1 MNIPNIIADFSTI
14 LALKVGIGDTTATL
28 ESVTDL
34 DGHTLANGVYSFT
47 IDRKN
52 SNKEYITCTLTGTSL
67 TNIATVDRGTGVA
80 TAGFAK
86 VHRKGAEVIISDF
99 VSIKRLQDI
108 FEIGYAGAYVPTT
121 DYQLATKKYVDDLAL
136 GGTTTVDRVV
146 VVGTCGEAV
155 STGELLYL
163 KKSDSKWY
171 LVDADDS
178 ATTDNVILG
187 IAQGDGLINELITGG
202 ILITGVDTNQTG
214 LTANSV
220 YYASNTAGAISSTS
234 GTNTRVIGF
243 ATDTDKLHF
252 NPDFIKNNKS
262 YAVDSV
268 GTDSYAITLQESF
281 NAYYAGMEISFK
293 AGTANTGACSLNVNG
308 LGAKTIKK
316 DVSSDLDTN
325 DIKANQIVK
334 VIYDGTNFQLI
345 NRKES
350 LFASG
355 VVFNENIKWGFTNT
369 IAHGLGVTPK
379 IVKIIA
385 QTYNCNAFSIF
396 TNGNQYSSSGY
407 AKYNDGI
414 ELSTTFRVTYDASSN
429 DWLEGVITVDA
440 TNIIITWSETGA
452 FSASFNVL
460 WEAQA

>member
-178 ATTDNVILG
+178 TTTDNVILG

-316 DVSSDLDTN
+316 DVSSDLDNN

-345 NRKES
+345 NRKEP

-355 VVFNENIKWGFTNT
+355 VVENNSKASGFTNT

-379 IVKIIA
+379 IVRV
-385 QTYNCNAFSIF
+385 NAKAYLSDSYSVYQNSSQFSIS
-396 TNGNQYSSSGY
+396 NYY
-407 AKYNDGI
+407 KYNRGVS
-414 ELSTTFRVTYDASSN
+414 LSSTLRVTDGYDE
-429 DWLEGVITVDA
+429 DDYLTGVISVDA
-440 TNIIITWSETGA
+440 TNITIVWSETGA
-452 FSASFNVL
+452 FNGSFNVI

>member
-108 FEIGYAGAYVPTT
+108 FETGYAGAYVPTT
-121 DYQLATKKYVDDLAL
+121 DYQLATKKYVDELAL

-178 ATTDNVILG
+178 TTTDNVILG

-345 NRKES
+345 NRKEP

-355 VVFNENIKWGFTNT
+355 VVENNSKKSGFTNT

-379 IVKIIA
+379 IVRVNAK
-385 QTYNCNAFSIF
+385 TYMSDSYSVYQNSSQFSIS
-396 TNGNQYSSSGY
+396 NY
-407 AKYNDGI
+407 YNDGRRFS
-414 ELSTTFRVTYDASSN
+414 LSSTLRVTAGYD
-429 DWLEGVITVDA
+429 DGDYLTGVISVDA
-440 TNIIITWSETGA
+440 TNIIITWTENNS
-452 FSASFNVL
+452 FSGSFNVL

>member
-14 LALKVGIGDTTATL
+14 LALKVSIGDATATL

-34 DGHTLANGVYSFT
+34 DGDALANGVYSFT

-67 TNIATVDRGTGVA
+67 TNVATIDRGTGVA

-86 VHRKGAEVIISDF
+86 THRKGAEVIISDF

-108 FEIGYAGAYVPTT
+108 FETGYAGAFTPTT

-136 GGTTTVDRVV
+136 GGTTTVDRIVV
-146 VVGTCGEAV
+146 TGTCGEAV
-155 STGELLYL
+155 SAGQLLYL

-171 LVDADDS
+171 LVDADS
-178 ATTDNVILG
+178 YATTDNVILG
-187 IAQGDGLINELITGG
+187 IAQGAGLINELITGG
-202 ILITGVDTNQTG
+202 IIISGVDANQSG
-214 LTANSV
+214 LTANSI
-220 YYASNTAGAISSTS
+220 YYASNTAGAISSTP
-234 GTNTRVIGF
+234 GTNPRVIGF
-243 ATDTDKLHF
+243 AIDTDKLHF

-281 NAYYAGMEISFK
+281 NSYYSGMEVSFK
-293 AGTANTGACSLNVNG
+293 AGTANTGACSLNING
-308 LGAKTIKK
+308 LGAKAIKK
-316 DVSSDLDTN
+316 NVSSDLDSN

-345 NRKES
+345 NRTEPV
-350 LFASG
+350 FASG
-355 VVFNENIKWGFTNT
+355 VVFNENKLSGFTNT
-369 IAHGLGVTPK
+369 IAHGLGTTPK
-379 IVKIIA
+379 LVKIIA
-385 QTYNCNAFSIF
+385 QSPISKAFSIF
-396 TNGNQYSSSGY
+396 CNGTQTSTSSF
-407 AKYNDGI
+407 YNERRGTD
-414 ELSTTFRVTYDASSN
+414 LSTTLRINAPQDDDYLT
-429 DWLEGVITVDA
+429 GVITVNA
-440 TNIIITWSETGA
+440 TNIVITWSETGG
-452 FSASFNVL
+452 FNSSFNVL